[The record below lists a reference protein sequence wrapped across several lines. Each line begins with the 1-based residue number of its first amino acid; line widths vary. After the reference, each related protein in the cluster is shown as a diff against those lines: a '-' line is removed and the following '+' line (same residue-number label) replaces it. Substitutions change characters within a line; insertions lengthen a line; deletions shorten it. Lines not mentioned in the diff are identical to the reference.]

1 MAIATYRGERS
12 ISEIT
17 DKLYSK
23 LTPAQ
28 RTRAEAALIKEN
40 PQLKNIRKLP
50 EGAILRVPDLP
61 ELSTKTTRSLENPD
75 DQIARSISQ
84 SLADFSKRLAEQA
97 SAEQEAIKQQSGLLK
112 SAKFKK
118 DIGAAEGLLELAQAA
133 GTTLGERARDIGERQ
148 KKADQAIK
156 EVTRELEKGFL

>member
-28 RTRAEAALIKEN
+28 RAKAEAALIREN
-40 PQLKNIRKLP
+40 PQLNNLRKLP
-50 EGAILRVPDLP
+50 EGAVLRVPDLP
-61 ELSTKTTRSLENPD
+61 ELSAKTTRSLENPD
-75 DQIARSISQ
+75 DQIARNISQ
-84 SLADFSKRLAEQA
+84 SLADFRKRLGEQA
-97 SAEQEAIKQQSGLLK
+97 SAEQETIKQQGSLLK

-118 DIGAAEGLLELAQAA
+118 DIAAAEGLQTLAQDASK
-133 GTTLGERARDIGERQ
+133 TLGERARDIGERQ
-148 KKADQAIK
+148 KKVDQAIK
-156 EVTRELEKGFL
+156 QVTRELEKGFL